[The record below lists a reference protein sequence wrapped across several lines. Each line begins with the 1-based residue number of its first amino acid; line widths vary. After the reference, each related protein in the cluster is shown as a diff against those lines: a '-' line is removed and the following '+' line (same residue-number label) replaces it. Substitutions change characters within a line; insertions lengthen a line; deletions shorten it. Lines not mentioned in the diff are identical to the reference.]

1 MVHRATLFPLNLTGL
16 LLGIFA
22 TATIAVSGAYTYTQ
36 WPLDSNF
43 TLTLRIVGW
52 ALAAYFFF
60 LLLHRVRTGA
70 VVHLRVVL
78 LASALLSVPFLLS
91 QPVFAG
97 DLYAYVAGAKVA
109 AIGNPYVLT
118 PSVLGTDVILNGVA
132 PVWRGQPSA
141 YGPLWNLITS
151 GFGHLTTNAFA
162 LLTSFR
168 LLALAGVLACAWLIA
183 KATSPMHAAL
193 IALNPIVLVDAVADG
208 HHDILVGLAVLAAV
222 AWLRRP
228 VRSAFALA
236 GATALKFVPFIVAPM
251 LIASDSPGK
260 RRVLSAWFA
269 VAVVGVLAVSFM
281 PFWVGS
287 HTFDGLRQQASLFS
301 QPVFFP
307 QFLIFIFAYLGGS
320 AVHPEVLAR
329 GLGLFAFLVAYAWT
343 FLAAW
348 RQRLSSAAAVAI
360 VLAAYI
366 GFAAPYAQTWY
377 LLWLLPVL
385 ALLPTRQAVRWVGVA
400 SVVWAAIVF
409 RQVLGYNL

>member
-1 MVHRATLFPLNLTGL
+1 MVHRVTPFPVNAAGL

-22 TATIAVSGAYTYTQ
+22 AALIAISGAYTRMQ
-36 WPLDSNF
+36 WPLSAST
-43 TLTLRIVGW
+43 TLALQIVGW
-52 ALAAYFFF
+52 SLAGFLFFFF
-60 LLLHRVRTGA
+60 LYRVRAGVSISLRA
-70 VVHLRVVL
+70 VILSSVL
-78 LASALLSVPFLLS
+78 LSLPFFLT

-97 DLYAYVAGAKVA
+97 DLYAYVAGAKVSVL
-109 AIGNPYVLT
+109 GNPYVLT

-132 PVWRGQPSA
+132 PVWRDQPSA

-208 HHDILVGLAVLAAV
+208 HHDILVGLGVLAAV
-222 AWLRRP
+222 ACLRRP
-228 VRSAFALA
+228 ARSAFALA
-236 GATALKFVPFIVAPM
+236 AAIALKFVPIVLAPV
-251 LIASDSPGK
+251 LVAGDEPRK
-260 RRVLSAWFA
+260 RRALSVWIFIA
-269 VAVVGVLAVSFM
+269 VASLLIVSFM

-301 QPVFFP
+301 HPVFFP

-320 AVHPEVLAR
+320 AVHPELVAR
-329 GLGLFAFLVAYAWT
+329 GLGLFAFLVAYGWT
-343 FLAAW
+343 FLEAW
-348 RQRLSSAAAVAI
+348 RQRLAPAAAAAI

-366 GFAAPYAQTWY
+366 GLGAPYVQTWY
-377 LLWLLPVL
+377 LLWFFPLLGVL
-385 ALLPTRQAVRWVGVA
+385 PIKQAVRWVGVV
-400 SVVWAAIVF
+400 SVVWGGMLVAGV
-409 RQVLGYNL
+409 RW